1 MIKFFLNGK
10 EFEISTEQTLEMFL
24 KNQNLEKEK
33 IAIEIDGEVIPKS
46 SHNNFF
52 IKPNMKI
59 EIITFV
65 GGG

>member
-1 MIKFFLNGK
+1 MYTTKSGLILGFHGCD
-10 EFEISTEQTLEMFL
+10 
-24 KNQNLEKEK
+24 EK